1 LIQRCNFNDDSNLLE
16 IVTIEAFLRV
26 KKYIRSVGVHV
37 NKIRITK
44 EMMGKFN
51 LEMYNKAS

>member
-1 LIQRCNFNDDSNLLE
+1 MIIYNFNDDSNLLE
-16 IVTIEAFLRV
+16 IVTIEAFIRV